1 MNILLLLWLLTG
13 GGIST
18 AVMMHF
24 WLPDP
29 PPPDVFSRFIKIVFA
44 GAIGGLAAGYLI
56 NSQFAESN
64 PMPSIIAAVGGGLI
78 LSGVAAALSSG
89 RK

>member
-1 MNILLLLWLLTG
+1 MSILLLLWLITG
-13 GGIST
+13 GGLSI

-29 PPPDVFSRFIKIVFA
+29 PPPDVFVRFIEVLVA
-44 GAIGGLAAGYLI
+44 GAIGGVASGYLVHG
-56 NSQFAESN
+56 SLASSD
-64 PMPSIIAAVGGGLI
+64 PMTGIVAAVAGGLI
-78 LSGVAAALSSG
+78 LSGLVVALSSG